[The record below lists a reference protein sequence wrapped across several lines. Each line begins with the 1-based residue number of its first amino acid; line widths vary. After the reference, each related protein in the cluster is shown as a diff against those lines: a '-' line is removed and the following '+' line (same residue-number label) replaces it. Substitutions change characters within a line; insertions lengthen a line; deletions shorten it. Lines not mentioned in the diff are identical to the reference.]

1 MEHLVEGHVNGNY
14 YISNSDSEFIEQ
26 YCEQCG
32 DSDTILASWNPEEK
46 NARLN
51 ALLRFF
57 MESILNTREDIYYR
71 ALQQSHYSQWY
82 SVDIISLLISD
93 IECTN
98 DDIREEVDDLHNNNY
113 ISDEEFDI
121 IMHISDFEKERQ
133 IKMVKYFEKS
143 MFDIDDKTGEKVLK
157 KKL

>member
-57 MESILNTREDIYYR
+57 MGSILNTREDIYYR

-98 DDIREEVDDLHNNNY
+98 DEIREEVDDLHNNNY
-113 ISDEEFDI
+113 ISDE
-121 IMHISDFEKERQ
+121 
-133 IKMVKYFEKS
+133 
-143 MFDIDDKTGEKVLK
+143 
-157 KKL
+157 